1 VILSKRITCEM
12 IMRIAPVIGVMVL
25 GVLVASCSSVSSFVA
40 DTLPP
45 WAGGLPEGTPPR
57 PGTPG
62 YDAYLKSISGNEQT
76 RADPGAKPAD
86 DLPARKGNESIDEP
100 VH

>member
-1 VILSKRITCEM
+1 
-12 IMRIAPVIGVMVL
+12 MRIVPVIGVMVL
-25 GVLVASCSSVSSFVA
+25 GLLVASCSSVSSFVA

-62 YDAYLKSISGNEQT
+62 YDAYLKSISGDEPT
-76 RADPGAKPAD
+76 RADPAAKPAD
-86 DLPARKGNESIDEP
+86 NPPARKGNEPIDEP

>member
-1 VILSKRITCEM
+1 
-12 IMRIAPVIGVMVL
+12 MRIAPVIGVVVT
-25 GVLVASCSSVSSFVA
+25 GFLVASCSSVSSFVA

-62 YDAYLKSISGNEQT
+62 YDAYLKSVSGNGSP
-76 RADPGAKPAD
+76 RADPAAKPAD
-86 DLPARKGNESIDEP
+86 NPPAAKGNEPVDEP
-100 VH
+100 IH

>member
-1 VILSKRITCEM
+1 
-12 IMRIAPVIGVMVL
+12 MRIVPVIGVVVSGL
-25 GVLVASCSSVSSFVA
+25 LVASCSSVSSFVA

-62 YDAYLKSISGNEQT
+62 YDAYLKSIGGNESPQ
-76 RADPGAKPAD
+76 ANPAAN
-86 DLPARKGNESIDEP
+86 PAANPPVRKGNESIDEP

>member
-1 VILSKRITCEM
+1 M
-12 IMRIAPVIGVMVL
+12 IMRIAAVIGVMVL
-25 GVLVASCSSVSSFVA
+25 GLLGASCSSMGSFVA

-62 YDAYLKSISGNEQT
+62 YDAYLKSISGNEPT

-86 DLPARKGNESIDEP
+86 NPPARQGNEPSDEP

>member
-1 VILSKRITCEM
+1 M

-25 GVLVASCSSVSSFVA
+25 GLLVASCSSMSSFVA

-57 PGTPG
+57 PGTPA
-62 YDAYLKSISGNEQT
+62 YDAYLKSISGNEPT

-86 DLPARKGNESIDEP
+86 NPPVRKGSDPIDEP